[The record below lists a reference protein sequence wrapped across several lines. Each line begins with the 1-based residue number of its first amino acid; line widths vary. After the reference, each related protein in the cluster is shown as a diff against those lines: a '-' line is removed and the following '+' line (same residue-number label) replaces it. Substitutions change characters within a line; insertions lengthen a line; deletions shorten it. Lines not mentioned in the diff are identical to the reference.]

1 MVKSCNTLLHVLLVC
16 IRKLSKISSKM
27 NTFNFGCLSSWQS
40 IFMWARMWES
50 IVIVNAKR
58 GTPSKKFGKHLFRQY
73 WAGTRFWTARNLIP
87 ITSSNSLVMLFHS
100 TWNLLCFQR
109 IYEYIV
115 ILYYNFVH
123 HSDDVAWS
131 FPSLVGEWEINC
143 FHPPS
148 HSLPIITQGS
158 SVQIVVWYANAF
170 SWCMCIVCLCVCVCV
185 CVYLTSAHASDL
197 LDRSRQISRG
207 NTQQRKSVVRY
218 TCHQWKVI
226 LHRFFALNV
235 LGLDGTM
242 LRINI
247 SSCLE

>member
-1 MVKSCNTLLHVLLVC
+1 MKFSFLGGRMRNQLFSPPIPFPPHHNTRVQCSDCRLIC
-16 IRKLSKISSKM
+16 K
-27 NTFNFGCLSSWQS
+27 C
-40 IFMWARMWES
+40 IFMMYVYR
-50 IVIVNAKR
+50 
-58 GTPSKKFGKHLFRQY
+58 LF
-73 WAGTRFWTARNLIP
+73 
-87 ITSSNSLVMLFHS
+87 
-100 TWNLLCFQR
+100 
-109 IYEYIV
+109 
-115 ILYYNFVH
+115 
-123 HSDDVAWS
+123 
-131 FPSLVGEWEINC
+131 
-143 FHPPS
+143 
-148 HSLPIITQGS
+148 
-158 SVQIVVWYANAF
+158 
-170 SWCMCIVCLCVCVCV
+170 VCVCVCVCV